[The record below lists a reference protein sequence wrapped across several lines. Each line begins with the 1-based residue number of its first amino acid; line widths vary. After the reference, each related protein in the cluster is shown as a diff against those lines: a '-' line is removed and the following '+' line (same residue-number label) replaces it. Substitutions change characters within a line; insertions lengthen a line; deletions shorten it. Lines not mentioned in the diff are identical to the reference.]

1 MAWFTRSKENIESRK
16 GQDGGNAAPRDMPD
30 GVWAKCSE
38 CKEILYQKVIE
49 ENLYTCPNCNKHFR
63 IGSTEYFRILLD
75 DGLEEE
81 IAADLRPADPLG
93 FVDSKPYPARI
104 ADAERKTHLHEAIR
118 VGTGHLDA
126 RPVAMGVMDFA
137 YVGGSMGSVVG
148 EKFARA
154 IDVAMDRRLPFIMV
168 SSSGGARMQEAAISL
183 MQLAKTSAKLAQFAE
198 AKLPYISVLTD
209 PTTGGVTASYAMLG
223 DVNIAEPKALIAFA
237 GPRVV
242 EQTIHKKLPTGFQ
255 RSEFVQ
261 EHGFIDIISHRKEL
275 KATISRVLNHLSNP
289 SLRGEI
295 AER

>member
-1 MAWFTRSKENIESRK
+1 
-16 GQDGGNAAPRDMPD
+16 MPD
-30 GVWAKCSE
+30 GVWAKCPD
-38 CKEILYQKVIE
+38 CKEILYKKVIE
-49 ENLYTCPNCNKHFR
+49 ENLHTCPNCNKHFR
-63 IGSTEYFRILLD
+63 IGSEEYFSILLD

-93 FVDSKPYPARI
+93 FVDSKAYIARI
-104 ADAERKTHLHEAIR
+104 AEAERKTHLKEAIR
-118 VGTGHLDA
+118 VGLGHIEM
-126 RPVAMGVMDFA
+126 RKVAIGVMDFS

-148 EKFARA
+148 EKFSRA
-154 IDVAMDRRLPFIMV
+154 VDRALAEQLPYIMV

-183 MQLAKTSAKLAQFAE
+183 MQLAKTSAKLAQLSE

-242 EQTIHKKLPTGFQ
+242 EQTIHKKLPPGFQ
-255 RSEFVQ
+255 RSEFLM
-261 EHGFIDIISHRKEL
+261 EHGFLDIISHRKEL

-289 SLRGEI
+289 SLRGGI
-295 AER
+295 A